1 VESTSGVA
9 TPFILVPK
17 AGTEVEGAK
26 ALAEAARRAVYFL
39 VCSILISHSY
49 DVLNKEREMS
59 SEFSIHIEEKGNK

>member
-1 VESTSGVA
+1 M
-9 TPFILVPK
+9 
-17 AGTEVEGAK
+17 EGAK